1 MFSPFPPMISTM
13 IRVAKTPA
21 PCGTMS
27 QGREVETQ
35 GAVQWERRPQMGE
48 ILGETGKSNRKWD
61 NHGITYYKWT
71 FI

>member
-1 MFSPFPPMISTM
+1 M

-48 ILGETGKSNRKWD
+48 ILGDQRPEKATEHGEFS
-61 NHGITYYKWT
+61 GITSYKWT